1 MIMKTVKGVLATD
14 QECFN
19 LLSPFPMSNY
29 LDLLAKKYPPLVHV
43 QAFGTSFEKRRLNM
57 VKISTEKNGAEKPII
72 LIDAGIHA
80 REWIAP
86 AMALFII
93 NQLAENETNR
103 YLTEEIEWHICPLLN
118 PDGYEYSRKTDMW
131 WRKTRSHTRNK
142 HCRGVDGNRNFDF
155 HWNECGA
162 SSDPCSGCY
171 AGEKPFSEVETQAFR
186 AYVMSIR
193 DRLKLYLTFHSY
205 GPQAIAE
212 SANLAQMKAGGP
224 RFVIG
229 SSENT
234 LYCAAGGSD
243 DWVMG
248 IANISFAYTV
258 EMPPAGTTRF
268 HPSPLDI
275 RQYVTPFFEAVRT
288 FAHHVAGYQCLIFS
302 SYIVSSPHYSLEKSA
317 NLENNENSSQMEM
330 SYHLDS
336 E

>member
-1 MIMKTVKGVLATD
+1 MVDPSLKSDFLDYLRKNGIKHSVYIENVASFRNTD
-14 QECFN
+14 AIGSSFRHPSA
-19 LLSPFPMSNY
+19 LPPDLFSVYLSHQQMSNY

-43 QAFGTSFEKRRLNM
+43 QAFGTSFEKRRLDM
-57 VKISTEKNGAEKPII
+57 VKISTEKSGVEKPII

-131 WRKTRSHTRNK
+131 WRKTRSHTKNK

-205 GPQAIAE
+205 GPVLVPNFQ
-212 SANLAQMKAGGP
+212 NN
-224 RFVIG
+224 F
-229 SSENT
+229 
-234 LYCAAGGSD
+234 
-243 DWVMG
+243 
-248 IANISFAYTV
+248 
-258 EMPPAGTTRF
+258 
-268 HPSPLDI
+268 
-275 RQYVTPFFEAVRT
+275 PFLN
-288 FAHHVAGYQCLIFS
+288 AHFDKFL
-302 SYIVSSPHYSLEKSA
+302 L
-317 NLENNENSSQMEM
+317 
-330 SYHLDS
+330 
-336 E
+336 

>member
-1 MIMKTVKGVLATD
+1 
-14 QECFN
+14 
-19 LLSPFPMSNY
+19 MSNY

-43 QAFGTSFEKRRLNM
+43 QAFGTSFEKRRLDM
-57 VKISTEKNGAEKPII
+57 VKISTEKSGFEKPII

-131 WRKTRSHTRNK
+131 WRKTRSHTKNK

-205 GPQAIAE
+205 GPFILYPWGFTK
-212 SANLAQMKAGGP
+212 NLPHNADELIVQLVAVM
-224 RFVIG
+224 IG
-229 SSENT
+229 
-234 LYCAAGGSD
+234 
-243 DWVMG
+243 
-248 IANISFAYTV
+248 
-258 EMPPAGTTRF
+258 
-268 HPSPLDI
+268 
-275 RQYVTPFFEAVRT
+275 
-288 FAHHVAGYQCLIFS
+288 
-302 SYIVSSPHYSLEKSA
+302 
-317 NLENNENSSQMEM
+317 
-330 SYHLDS
+330 
-336 E
+336 